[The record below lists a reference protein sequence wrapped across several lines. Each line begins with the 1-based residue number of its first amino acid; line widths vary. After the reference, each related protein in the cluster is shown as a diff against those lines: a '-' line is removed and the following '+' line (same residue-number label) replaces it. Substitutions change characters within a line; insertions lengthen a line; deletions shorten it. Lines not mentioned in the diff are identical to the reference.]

1 MSDTYKLVR
10 EIPVEREYDLFVA
23 GGGPA
28 GCAAAIC
35 AARLGADVLLAEQ
48 TGCLGGMA
56 TSGLVTAFDGM
67 ADGEKP
73 LVGGFMREVVET
85 LYERGWLP
93 SHVEPE
99 HWRRRLL
106 MPTRFHPE
114 PLKLL
119 LDELAEDAGV
129 EVRFFTRA
137 IGAEA
142 DPDKGQVAG
151 VLLHQV
157 AGLRYVPAGAFIDAT
172 GDAWLAHHCGAD
184 YRQAGRDTENIM
196 AASLCWL
203 GVGMDLSRTVKPDDY
218 VAAARA
224 EGDFP
229 YREFRSVLSR
239 ISPCTIGFN
248 AGHLYGLDA
257 CDQQSLS
264 TGMREGRRIAHRYN
278 EFYRKHVP
286 GYEEMQ
292 VAATAPLM
300 GVRESRRIVGEYEL
314 TFDDMRSWRHF
325 PDQVGVFNKEVDI
338 HAYSDDPE
346 ELERVRRQREE
357 RVGWPEK
364 GDSYGIPY
372 GVMVPKGWRNLW
384 VAGRCASCDRTVHG
398 SLRVMPAAAM
408 MGQAAG
414 TAAVQSLRTGQSAG
428 DLDTGQL
435 VRTLRESG
443 AHLPQEELS
452 KEMTRA

>member
-1 MSDTYKLVR
+1 MTDTYELMR
-10 EIPVEREYDLFVA
+10 EIPVDREYDLVVA

-28 GCAAAIC
+28 GSAAAVC
-35 AARLGADVLLAEQ
+35 AARLGADVLLVEQ

-73 LVGGFMREVVET
+73 LVGGFMQEVVDT

-93 SHVEPE
+93 SHVKPE

-129 EVRFFTRA
+129 DVRFFTRL

-142 DPDKGQVAG
+142 DPDGGEVSG

-157 AGLRYVPAGAFIDAT
+157 DGLRYVPAARFIDAT
-172 GDAWLAHHCGAD
+172 GDAWLAHHCGAE

-203 GVGMDLSRTVKPDDY
+203 GVGMDFTRTVKADDY
-218 VAAARA
+218 VEAARA

-229 YREFRSVLSR
+229 YREFRSVLSH
-239 ISPCTIGFN
+239 IGPCTIGFN

-257 CDQQSLS
+257 CHGESLS
-264 TGMREGRRIAHRYN
+264 AGMREGRRIAHRYN

-286 GYEEMQ
+286 GYEQMQ

-314 TFDDMRSWRHF
+314 SFDDMSAWRHF

-346 ELERVRRQREE
+346 ELAQARRRREE
-357 RVGWPEK
+357 RFSWPEK

-372 GVMVPKGWRNLW
+372 GVTVPKGWRNLW

-414 TAAVQSLRTGQSAG
+414 TAAVQSLDTGQPAN
-428 DLDTGQL
+428 DLDTARL
-435 VRTLRESG
+435 VTTLRENG
-443 AHLPQEELS
+443 AYLPQPELS
-452 KEMTRA
+452 LRMTRV